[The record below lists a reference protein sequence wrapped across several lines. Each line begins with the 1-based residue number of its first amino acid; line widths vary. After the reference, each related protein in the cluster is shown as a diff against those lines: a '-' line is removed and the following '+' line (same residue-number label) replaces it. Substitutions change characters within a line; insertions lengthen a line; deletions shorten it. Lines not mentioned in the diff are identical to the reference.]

1 MIYIGKK
8 NTTKIYSIILYFLRF
23 IGVII
28 YSARWNHFWQFNK
41 TLALI
46 LSYIYSCINPFA
58 LYFLSST
65 FRHFYKRYLFFWT
78 NTSCCCCSSSK
89 NHHVNNKQRRRTGE
103 AITVSEYTRRSSAN
117 NVPTIYYDLNRM
129 KNSNIYQQQ
138 QQQQQSPIRMQ
149 LYTHS
154 DRTSTGSVT
163 QLNGSAGQ
171 SAVSAN

>member
-1 MIYIGKK
+1 MVRRKTIF
-8 NTTKIYSIILYFLRF
+8 NNFCILFFRF

-78 NTSCCCCSSSK
+78 NTSCCCSSSK

-103 AITVSEYTRRSSAN
+103 PITVSEYTRRSSAN

-138 QQQQQSPIRMQ
+138 QQSPIRMQ

-154 DRTSTGSVT
+154 DRTSTGSGT

-171 SAVSAN
+171 SAVNAN

>member
-78 NTSCCCCSSSK
+78 NTSCCCSSSK
-89 NHHVNNKQRRRTGE
+89 SHHVNNKQQRRTGE
-103 AITVSEYTRRSSAN
+103 ANTISEYTRRSSAN
-117 NVPTIYYDLNRM
+117 NVTTIYCDLNRM
-129 KNSNIYQQQ
+129 KTPNIY
-138 QQQQQSPIRMQ
+138 QQQQSPIRMQ
-149 LYTHS
+149 RYTHS
-154 DRTSTGSVT
+154 DRTSTGSGT
-163 QLNGSAGQ
+163 QLNGTAGQ